1 MIAKIAMHRVCVHA
15 SILEWTRVRRDGPRA
30 ARARQDLCVRYPRA
44 PPSSILSVFSCPP
57 GSEGPIASCS
67 TGVSLSQFVCRV
79 RLHGGAP
86 KPLAPCTSHPQRFQ
100 FDTPNLNT
108 LTVSS
113 DASEIRDKKKAR
125 LPQHSVMPPTGCQR
139 RACVCERSARPHRI
153 RITRF
158 RASRCTPSATALS
171 CGYLGPSSQAQG

>member
-113 DASEIRDKKKAR
+113 DASEIRDKKKRDCPSIASCR
-125 LPQHSVMPPTGCQR
+125 PQDVSDEHAFANVAPDHTASGSRGFVPVDAPPALR
-139 RACVCERSARPHRI
+139 HYRAG
-153 RITRF
+153 T
-158 RASRCTPSATALS
+158 
-171 CGYLGPSSQAQG
+171 